1 MCSPSQMIL
10 LILLWHWSNEDL
22 LNLSFHE
29 LLMIGLLIQT
39 ILLKLE
45 ASIPSCVVDTSW
57 SISFQLHTRS
67 CQCTG
72 RVHPSRF
79 SAPLNRCV
87 WTLRY
92 AHHQQQAHPPLNQE
106 LYLWNNLH
114 YFLNRL
120 NCWNLASY
128 HRHSDLRTNYKQF
141 GLISAVCPAR
151 NFRSRSNQTIR
162 ADCKSN

>member
-29 LLMIGLLIQT
+29 LLIVGLLIQL

-57 SISFQLHTRS
+57 SVSFQLHTRS

-72 RVHPSRF
+72 LLHPSRF

-87 WTLRY
+87 WTLSTHTINNKHI
-92 AHHQQQAHPPLNQE
+92 HHSIKNVLVEQPPLSSESSQ
-106 LYLWNNLH
+106 LLT
-114 YFLNRL
+114 
-120 NCWNLASY
+120 LASY

-141 GLISAVCPAR
+141 GMISALCSAR